1 MMTEIV
7 KPKSLLEKP
16 APFTRFLWWLA
27 TAEEEMLTGAI
38 IDGNRY
44 SIVGMSVLT
53 TWVFATVAWSY
64 FFSTVTESLWLS
76 ILIGFVMGFIILT
89 IDRAL
94 IKSIN
99 RKSKNKFIPISF
111 RILLATSIGM
121 FMAQPALLYLFK
133 KEIKLQLA
141 TDNTNRLI
149 ANRQQTDS
157 LFQFEKVGL
166 ISERDKL
173 QQEAASRYNAVQFA
187 RENFIKESDGSGGT
201 GKVGIKEIALAKRK
215 EYQKLDTNYQ
225 QFMQLQQPKIDS
237 LEKNLKTIALKAQQ
251 QENAFT
257 LYFNDGFL
265 TQIEA
270 LQNLISLHPALQYRY
285 YLLMA
290 ILLLIELMPLISKL
304 LLPAGTYDEKVIL
317 REKMEIELA
326 NEQIVKQ
333 KELQEQYN
341 NLILQH
347 DMDTL
352 REFINA
358 IKDTKL
364 EKIQTINQAWKE
376 NDSIKFVTILQKIKQ
391 EILINKNI

>member
-1 MMTEIV
+1 MTEIV